1 MIQAQQYIYNRTAEK
16 ENDKDTAV
24 AQLQP
29 PKILRNNEAKCNEV
43 KKYK

>member
-16 ENDKDTAV
+16 ENDKDAV